1 MIWAWIGAQ
10 MALKTASV
18 VAVGEGLARRTLAGA
33 LLAVTILL
41 PFIVSLAPLN
51 VVVLCF
57 FSILALI
64 KVTQIASSG
73 AHWPIGRR
81 LWHLFG
87 VVDTRLARRVA
98 PEVNLRALGLIFVNF
113 FLLLVAAFALTRLS
127 GIEGVGRYLAGTV
140 CAAAVAVT
148 AFEVFSGLVDA
159 TYRAIGIEVPAVQ
172 RNPLASRSLAEFWGR
187 RWNRVVSG
195 WLREFVFEPLARRR
209 HPRLGLAAAFAASG
223 AMHFWLIIG
232 LGIGAA
238 IQMAAYFVVQ
248 GAALFLE
255 ARLGLRRAP
264 PAMGRLW
271 TFVVLLAPLPLL
283 FGPWLQALEQ
293 EFMPLFRAR

>member
-1 MIWAWIGAQ
+1 MWIWLGAQ
-10 MALKTASV
+10 ITLKTASA
-18 VAVGEGLARRTLAGA
+18 VAVGQSTARRSLAYV
-33 LLAVTILL
+33 LLAMTIVL
-41 PFIVSLAPLN
+41 PFVVSLAPLN

-73 AHWPIGRR
+73 ARWSIGRR

-87 VVDTRLARRVA
+87 VVDTRLARRVPPVIDA
-98 PEVNLRALGLIFVNF
+98 RALGVVLLNF
-113 FLLLVAAFALTRLS
+113 ILLLAAAFALTRLS
-127 GIEGVGRYLAGTV
+127 GVSGIARYLAGTV
-140 CAAAVAVT
+140 CVAAVALA
-148 AFEVFSGLVDA
+148 AFEVFSGLVNA
-159 TYRAIGIEVPAVQ
+159 VYRAVGIDVPAVQ
-172 RNPLASRSLAEFWGR
+172 RNPIASRSLAEFWGQ
-187 RWNRVVSG
+187 RWNRVVGG

-223 AMHFWLIIG
+223 AMHSWLIIG

-238 IQMAAYFVVQ
+238 LQMGAYFVVQ

-255 ARLGLRRAP
+255 ARLGVRRAP

-271 TFVVLLAPLPLL
+271 TIVVLVAPLPLL
-283 FGPWLQALEQ
+283 FGPWLQAIEH
-293 EFMPLFRAR
+293 EFMPLLRVR